1 MLLLE
6 GLFSGF
12 NTITSLLGN
21 TNWGENKNNFWAGAS
36 WVGLYRLVSLCQNV
50 ASGLRD
56 GVTFVILGD
65 MMMC

>member
-6 GLFSGF
+6 GLFNGF

-21 TNWGENKNNFWAGAS
+21 TKWGEKKINFGAGTS
-36 WVGLYRLVSLCQNV
+36 FGDLYRFVFQCQNV
-50 ASGLRD
+50 ASELYH

>member
-21 TNWGENKNNFWAGAS
+21 TKWRENKNNFWAGAS
-36 WVGLYRLVSLCQNV
+36 WVGLYRLVSQCQNV
-50 ASGLRD
+50 VLGFRD